1 MLLSVLLLLPKQLCN
16 YSFILYQKFETTCL
30 KTMVICPITSNFF
43 AFYTKKSQTGLL
55 IGFFLIFVFLDRTS
69 LVTTFLFGLQKKQ
82 EIVIEKIV
90 RNKHKCVIVVKGLE
104 LFGKPVFS
112 QMFMGKMIT

>member
-1 MLLSVLLLLPKQLCN
+1 
-16 YSFILYQKFETTCL
+16 
-30 KTMVICPITSNFF
+30 
-43 AFYTKKSQTGLL
+43 
-55 IGFFLIFVFLDRTS
+55 
-69 LVTTFLFGLQKKQ
+69 VTTFLFGLQKKQ